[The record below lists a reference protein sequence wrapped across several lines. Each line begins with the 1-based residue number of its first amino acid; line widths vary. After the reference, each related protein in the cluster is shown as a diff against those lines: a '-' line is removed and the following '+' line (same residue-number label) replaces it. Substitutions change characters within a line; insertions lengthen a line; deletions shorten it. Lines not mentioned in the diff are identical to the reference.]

1 MLATGGEHL
10 DALLASFKREQ
21 LKREQLLR
29 QCELSPPEQPSSSS
43 VVAEQWPSCA
53 LAEPQN
59 LTIEAAAV
67 PRQQQ
72 LRLKQELASAQQA
85 VAAAEDAEEDATAVE
100 EEEAS
105 RCGRRW
111 T

>member
-59 LTIEAAAV
+59 LTVEAAAV

-72 LRLKQELASAQQA
+72 LL
-85 VAAAEDAEEDATAVE
+85 AAASTSAMVQALQLRGTNQHVQG
-100 EEEAS
+100 S
-105 RCGRRW
+105 KM

>member
-59 LTIEAAAV
+59 LAVEAATV

-72 LRLKQELASAQQA
+72 LRGVLVALEVDPGLAARP
-85 VAAAEDAEEDATAVE
+85 V
-100 EEEAS
+100 
-105 RCGRRW
+105 RRRP
-111 T
+111 

>member
-43 VVAEQWPSCA
+43 VVAEQRPSYA

-59 LTIEAAAV
+59 LAVEAATV

-85 VAAAEDAEEDATAVE
+85 VAAAEAAEMQQRRRKQE
-100 EEEAS
+100 EQ
-105 RCGRRW
+105 RQRQQ
-111 T
+111 